1 MTTKDQKVYH
11 PPPGKNT
18 IEASRKRDLAN
29 KENAILLEGK
39 VSFMKTTKTDK
50 CSRILSY
57 YVTEEA
63 SRYMCPNIVRTTS
76 SKSQIVFDPNY
87 ILHGGVC

>member
-1 MTTKDQKVYH
+1 MMHPQKSV
-11 PPPGKNT
+11 
-18 IEASRKRDLAN
+18 
-29 KENAILLEGK
+29 K